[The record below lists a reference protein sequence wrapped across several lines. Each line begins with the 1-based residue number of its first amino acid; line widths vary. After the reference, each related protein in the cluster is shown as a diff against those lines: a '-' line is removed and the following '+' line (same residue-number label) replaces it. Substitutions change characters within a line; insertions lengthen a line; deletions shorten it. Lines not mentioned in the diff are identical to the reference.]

1 MEGRNAHLTESH
13 LNLCSWRKPDRGTR
27 RGQRGGM
34 TRWQRHKHRLRL
46 VTVPMDTIWPFTA
59 VGVVGVI
66 E

>member
-1 MEGRNAHLTESH
+1 
-13 LNLCSWRKPDRGTR
+13 
-27 RGQRGGM
+27 M

-46 VTVPMDTIWPFTA
+46 VTVPMDTIRLFTA